1 MSRQLSS
8 WIRLP
13 DSKYG
18 IDYSLEDLKATKKH
32 GSRWGSSSSRPPL
45 RLIRNTLGTGAFPAA
60 APVQK
65 KKTMQNPFELRLQAL
80 TTVVRRSNHPEGTGL
95 LYIRE
100 IFEPGDPE
108 FDFLEATINVSQLT
122 QEQVDRLQIM
132 IVPQRRE
139 EILLGY
145 LDYQEASD
153 KLLALVQSPSSDHA
167 VLRNFESFQRRYAS
181 TIDTTERLDILF
193 GFTFAIQKHSG
204 WMYYQAAT
212 ATATNKTPRARA
224 TMVASLARQWRQ
236 LLHTYYPEQLGLDRE
251 FSYPAV
257 LTFLQRFKDQ
267 VETTIDT
274 FCDSPI
280 QFHFFEV
287 DDSHGRRMA
296 RGSVE

>member
-18 IDYSLEDLKATKKH
+18 IDYSLEDLKAKKKY
-32 GSRWGSSSSRPPL
+32 GSRWGSQSSRPPL
-45 RLIRNTLGTGAFPAA
+45 RLIRNTLGVNGTGAFPAP

-65 KKTMQNPFELRLQAL
+65 KKTIQNPFELRLQAL
-80 TTVVRRSNHPEGTGL
+80 TTIVRRSNHPEGTGL

-153 KLLALVQSPSSDHA
+153 KLLALVQSPSSDPA

-181 TIDTTERLDILF
+181 TTDMTERLDILF

-204 WMYYQAAT
+204 WMYYQG
-212 ATATNKTPRARA
+212 NKTPRARA
-224 TMVASLARQWRQ
+224 TMVASLARQWRH
-236 LLHTYYPEQLGLDRE
+236 LLHTYCPDQLGLDRE

-274 FCDSPI
+274 FGDAPI

-287 DDSHGRRMA
+287 DDSYGRRMG
-296 RGSVE
+296 RSSVV